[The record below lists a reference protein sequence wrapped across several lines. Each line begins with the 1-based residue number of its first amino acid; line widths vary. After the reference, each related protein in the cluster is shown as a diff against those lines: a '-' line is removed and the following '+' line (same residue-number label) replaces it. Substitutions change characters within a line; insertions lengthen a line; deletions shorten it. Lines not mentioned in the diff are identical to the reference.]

1 MVEVEEG
8 AESER
13 ERLRV
18 GRYWKGNIEVDA
30 GCDGEVN
37 VEVELDADGETLE
50 SGGLE
55 DG

>member
-1 MVEVEEG
+1 M
-8 AESER
+8 
-13 ERLRV
+13 RV

-30 GCDGEVN
+30 DCDGEGN
-37 VEVELDADGETLE
+37 VEAELDADAETLE